1 MDSSEQ
7 SKAGKTTSYVYCQL
21 FGVVVLIL
29 CVVLLALNINYNL
42 KQFDLSLDWSFL
54 EQKSGF
60 GITQKWLSHNS
71 YHNNLNVLL
80 VGIVNT
86 IAVSLLAIIVST
98 ELGVIVALCSR
109 SRNPLIRGTGRVYI
123 HVFRNVPLLVQI
135 LFWYNIWV
143 LKTPTVANTWH
154 AGMLALNNRGIYF
167 PEIGTSHGMLV
178 WLMGFWLAHVIL
190 LRLFQYR
197 KIASY
202 SIKRYQLL
210 PVCVITTT
218 AYIVIIIAAFWLSG
232 SLIAPE
238 IGRFNV
244 SGYHVYPEFIALLLG
259 LSLYTGAY
267 NAESIRG
274 AILSIP
280 AGQQEAAE
288 TLSMSA
294 WQCFCQ
300 VILPQSV
307 PGLIPPL
314 TSHYVNCTKNSSLG
328 LAVGYPEVFAIFAG
342 TVLNQTG
349 RAFEIIAIIMAV
361 YASLSMLT
369 IFSMNWISSRQR
381 KWTDGVVK

>member
-1 MDSSEQ
+1 MNTNDHAKKGMS
-7 SKAGKTTSYVYCQL
+7 TTYILGQL
-21 FGVVVLIL
+21 IGLIG
-29 CVVLLALNINYNL
+29 LALCISILVTNIHDNL
-42 KQFDLSLDWSFL
+42 KQFDLTLDWSFL
-54 EQKSGF
+54 AQKSGF

-80 VGIVNT
+80 VGIANT
-86 IAVSLLAIIVST
+86 IVVSLLAIIVST
-98 ELGVIVALCSR
+98 ELGVIVALSSR
-109 SRNPLIRGTGRVYI
+109 SPNPLIRGTGRVYV

-143 LKTPTVANTWH
+143 LRTPTVPNTWH
-154 AGMLALNNRGIYF
+154 AGLIALNNRGIYF
-167 PEIGTSHGMLV
+167 PEIGASQEMLIG
-178 WLMGFWLAHVIL
+178 LMGVWVAHVLL

-210 PVCVITTT
+210 PVCTITTS
-218 AYIVIIIAAFWLSG
+218 AYLVLIIVALWLSN
-232 SLIAPE
+232 SLTPPE

-244 SGYHVYPEFIALLLG
+244 SGYHIYPEFIALFLG

-274 AILSIP
+274 AILSVP
-280 AGQQEAAE
+280 VGQQEAAE
-288 TLSMSA
+288 TLSMSP
-294 WQCFCQ
+294 WQCFRQ

-307 PGLIPPL
+307 PGFIPPL

-349 RAFEIIAIIMAV
+349 RAFEIIAIIMVV
-361 YASLSMLT
+361 YAALSLLT
-369 IFSMNWISSRQR
+369 IQSMNWVNTRQK
-381 KWTDGVVK
+381 KWVLGT